1 MNFGSDVPANLL
13 GSIVL
18 VDTPAL
24 DGQLH
29 THDGQSVTFALDGL
43 GDLVGS
49 AGATEVIRIHLV
61 SAVAGPAAGDVTYTY
76 STTLSQPLEH
86 ADGALEN
93 AITLTGVTVQVT
105 DSDADTL
112 PVSFNVTIVDDVP
125 QANNDGTFTVAEG
138 TPLLITT
145 ALANDLAGA
154 DGVDPATGV
163 AVTTAAA
170 KGTAV
175 YNGDGTFTYTATA
188 GQEGLDTFQYTITDQ
203 DGDTSTATVTVNLG
217 TDSVPSLVGSATN
230 LTVDEDGF
238 ANAAN
243 DTATARTD
251 ETDSTGSL
259 TATGTAVVNFGNDV
273 PANLLGSIVL
283 VDTPALDGQLH
294 THDGQSVTFA
304 LDGIGDLV
312 GSAGATEVIR
322 IHLVS
327 AVAGPGAGDVTY
339 TYSTTLSQP
348 LEHADGALEN
358 AITLTGVTVQVTD
371 SDADTLPVS
380 FNVTIVDDVPQANND
395 GTFTVAEGTPLLITT
410 ALANDLAGADG
421 VDPAT
426 GVAVTTAAG
435 KGTAVYNGDGT
446 FTYTA
451 TAGQE
456 GLDTF
461 QYTITDQDG
470 DTSTAT
476 VTVNLVTD
484 SVPSLVG
491 SASNLEV
498 DEDGFATAANDTAT
512 ARTDETDS
520 TESLTATGTAVV
532 NFGSD
537 VPANLLGSIVL
548 VDTPALDGQL
558 HTHDGQSVTFALDGL
573 GDLVGSAGATE
584 VIRIH
589 LVSAVAGPAAGD
601 VTYTYSTTLL
611 QPLEHA
617 DGALENAITLT
628 GVTVQVTDSDADT
641 LPVSFNVT
649 IVDDVPQANN
659 DGTFTVAEG
668 TPLLITTALANDLAG
683 ADGVDPATGVAVT
696 TAAGKGTAVYNG
708 DGTFTYTA
716 TAGQEG
722 LDTFVYTITDQDGDT
737 STATVTVNL
746 GTDSVPSLVGS
757 ATNLTVDEDGFAT
770 CGQ

>member
-1 MNFGSDVPANLL
+1 M
-13 GSIVL
+13 
-18 VDTPAL
+18 
-24 DGQLH
+24 
-29 THDGQSVTFALDGL
+29 
-43 GDLVGS
+43 
-49 AGATEVIRIHLV
+49 
-61 SAVAGPAAGDVTYTY
+61 
-76 STTLSQPLEH
+76 
-86 ADGALEN
+86 
-93 AITLTGVTVQVT
+93 
-105 DSDADTL
+105 
-112 PVSFNVTIVDDVP
+112 P
-125 QANNDGTFTVAEG
+125 QANNDGTFTVTEG

-145 ALANDLAGA
+145 ALANDLFGA
-154 DGVDPATGV
+154 DGVDLATGV
-163 AVTTAAA
+163 AVTTAAS

-217 TDSVPSLVGSATN
+217 TDSVPSLVSATN

-243 DTATARTD
+243 DTVTARTD
-251 ETDSTGSL
+251 ETDSTESL

-304 LDGIGDLV
+304 LSGGDLV
-312 GSAGATEVIR
+312 GTVSAGATEVIR

-327 AVAGPGAGDVTY
+327 AAAGPGAGDVTY

-371 SDADTLPVS
+371 SDSDTLPVS

-395 GTFTVAEGTPLLITT
+395 GTFTVTEGTPLLITT

-421 VDPAT
+421 VDLLT

-476 VTVNLVTD
+476 VTVDLGTD
-484 SVPSLVG
+484 SVPSLV
-491 SASNLEV
+491 SATNLTV
-498 DEDGFATAANDTAT
+498 DEDGFANAANDTVT

-520 TESLTATGTAVV
+520 TESLTASGTAVV
-532 NFGSD
+532 NFGND

-558 HTHDGQSVTFALDGL
+558 HTHDGQSVTFALSG
-573 GDLVGSAGATE
+573 GDLVG
-584 VIRIH
+584 
-589 LVSAVAGPAAGD
+589 
-601 VTYTYSTTLL
+601 
-611 QPLEHA
+611 
-617 DGALENAITLT
+617 
-628 GVTVQVTDSDADT
+628 
-641 LPVSFNVT
+641 
-649 IVDDVPQANN
+649 
-659 DGTFTVAEG
+659 
-668 TPLLITTALANDLAG
+668 
-683 ADGVDPATGVAVT
+683 
-696 TAAGKGTAVYNG
+696 TAVR
-708 DGTFTYTA
+708 
-716 TAGQEG
+716 ERPR
-722 LDTFVYTITDQDGDT
+722 
-737 STATVTVNL
+737 S
-746 GTDSVPSLVGS
+746 S
-757 ATNLTVDEDGFAT
+757 AFIW
-770 CGQ
+770 